1 MIFVNM
7 VVPFIVAKTF
17 FCDILKCLVI
27 SIYLKSETHSFNFG
41 KIFLDQ
47 AEREMS
53 LSALSA
59 LIGIQL
65 NSLSAFKV
73 FETRISGMV
82 S

>member
-1 MIFVNM
+1 MIFVNV

-17 FCDILKCLVI
+17 FRDILKCLVI

-47 AEREMS
+47 AEREIS
-53 LSALSA
+53 LSA

-73 FETRISGMV
+73 CETRISGMA